1 MTKLLVTLLF
11 AVLYF
16 TQNSIPAAAADVSAG
31 VGFWYADWKVKSE
44 STSRTF
50 DYGSELM
57 YGPVASVKLTDD
69 FSFAGSFLVSNKY
82 TAETDGK
89 KYRRSDSDLT
99 LNYSLNSY
107 FKIFGGSKFM
117 QFTGDNMYNRVIGP
131 GIGAGFIFPLVGN
144 LFLIGNGSYS
154 YLGYGRYKYGS
165 TVKEIK
171 EYGYNMN
178 GGIAYYLAA
187 ASLTINFGY
196 RYQYYT
202 AKVEKVSSKS
212 DFIFKGATASIVYSF

>member
-1 MTKLLVTLLF
+1 MKKLLVTLFF
-11 AVLYF
+11 AALYF
-16 TQNSIPAAAADVSAG
+16 MQNSIQAAAADVSAG
-31 VGFWYADWKVKSE
+31 AGFWYANWKVKSE
-44 STSRTF
+44 SASRTF

-57 YGPVASVKLTDD
+57 YGPVASVKLTDN

-82 TAETDGK
+82 TADTDGK

-117 QFTGDNMYNRVIGP
+117 QFTRGNMYHRAVGP

-154 YLGYGRYKYGS
+154 YLGYGRVKNGS
-165 TVKEIK
+165 AVKEII
-171 EYGYNMN
+171 EYGYNLN
-178 GGIAYYLAA
+178 GGFAYYIAA
-187 ASLTINFGY
+187 ASLTINLGY

-202 AKVEKVSSKS
+202 TEVKNVSSKS
-212 DFIFKGATASIVYSF
+212 DFIFKGVTASIVYSF